1 MPQPSSPPALL
12 QRIHD
17 CMRTKRAMI
26 TSQHINMVMPMYA
39 DTLGL
44 RNHPPVMHERH
55 AAQPCASF
63 GAIPRG
69 LKRPTLGFQ
78 GTARRGTALQ
88 DGQQAPLQG
97 HLQAGSRA
105 AQRAVAAP

>member
-55 AAQPCASF
+55 AAQPCASLGRF
-63 GAIPRG
+63 PETEEAD
-69 LKRPTLGFQ
+69 LGFPRDC
-78 GTARRGTALQ
+78 RRGTALQ